1 MIWLGVLLVVILL
14 FVASFQYLAW
24 YQRWENRNTVGMAYY
39 GKSLAER
46 RALKARIR
54 RCSLPVMPFVRLLA
68 MGIQKQAGIPGF
80 EYEGVWG
87 PPR

>member
-46 RALKARIR
+46 RALKAAD
-54 RCSLPVMPFVRLLA
+54 SPVFLA
-68 MGIQKQAGIPGF
+68 RHAVCKTIGHGHSKAGRHTGI
-80 EYEGVWG
+80 
-87 PPR
+87 